1 MDEGPRSVSEAA
13 QADLR
18 EQEQA
23 SASAAGRG
31 RESKYRGVGGL
42 AGRARASAATRVA
55 WASGLPGAGG
65 APAAGR
71 ERVRAS
77 TVVLAGMRM
86 RAVHARLAGGQ

>member
-13 QADLR
+13 QADSR

-31 RESKYRGVGGL
+31 GESKYRGVGGL

-55 WASGLPGAGG
+55 WASGLPEAGG
-65 APAAGR
+65 AAGR

-86 RAVHARLAGGQ
+86 PEVLARLAGGQ

>member
-13 QADLR
+13 QADSR

-42 AGRARASAATRVA
+42 TGRARASAATRVA

-65 APAAGR
+65 AAGR

>member
-1 MDEGPRSVSEAA
+1 VDEGPRSVSEAA
-13 QADLR
+13 QADSR

-65 APAAGR
+65 AAGR

-86 RAVHARLAGGQ
+86 RAVRARLAGGQ